1 MPINESDA
9 CPGHVGDTVGLR
21 QRKEVVL
28 STEEDT
34 GVLAQVPS
42 DQWRAADDHPDDIA
56 LEGGPDDDLDDVYAD
71 PGEVVELTDEET

>member
-1 MPINESDA
+1 M
-9 CPGHVGDTVGLR
+9 
-21 QRKEVVL
+21 

-42 DQWRAADDHPDDIA
+42 DQWRDADDHPDDIA
-56 LEGGPDDDLDDVYAD
+56 LEGGADDDLDDVYAD